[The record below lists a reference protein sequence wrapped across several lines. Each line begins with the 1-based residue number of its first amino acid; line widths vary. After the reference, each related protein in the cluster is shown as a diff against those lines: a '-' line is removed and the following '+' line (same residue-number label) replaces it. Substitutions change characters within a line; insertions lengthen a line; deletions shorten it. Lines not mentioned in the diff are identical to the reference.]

1 MSMIRPDKIA
11 AQQEIEEKLAAF
23 LKTGGKIKNVPAGA
37 TGSSKQHVAPAT
49 NYFQNQA
56 SKEVKKATR

>member
-11 AQQEIEEKLAAF
+11 AKQEIEEKLAAF

-56 SKEVKKATR
+56 SQEIKKAKR

>member
-37 TGSSKQHVAPAT
+37 TGSSKQHVAPT
-49 NYFQNQA
+49 VNYFQNQA
-56 SKEVKKATR
+56 SQEIKKAKR

>member
-23 LKTGGKIKNVPAGA
+23 LKTGGKIKNVPAGV
-37 TGSSKQHVAPAT
+37 TGSNKQHVATAT

-56 SKEVKKATR
+56 SQEIKKAKR

>member
-11 AQQEIEEKLAAF
+11 AQQEIKEKLAAF
-23 LKTGGKIKNVPAGA
+23 LKTGGKIKNVPAGV
-37 TGSSKQHVAPAT
+37 TGSNKQHVETAT